1 MPAGGWPEV
10 ADNGQWLVLQWGSNP
25 STDYYVRARAQAA
38 GATLRLRHVAE
49 ERPTAEDFAPGTRVI
64 IVRYLAGPWVRALH
78 AYRGRLAGIVYLMD
92 DELLDPLA
100 WRTLPGKYRGKLR
113 RHCQAWHRD
122 LAVLATEYWGSTPAL
137 CERHRAL
144 GMRHMPPLALAE
156 DAGRLPAAV
165 PAQGPVWVF
174 YHGTEAHLEEM
185 RWLQPIV
192 AGLLQAHPRV
202 HFETIGGPEV
212 NRLFR
217 ALPRTRILHPMNW
230 PNYLD
235 HCRTLQG
242 HVGLAPLLPSPFN
255 AARSH
260 TKVYDIERCGAVG
273 LYAREGPYAGHV
285 APERG
290 RLLPMEPGAWR
301 QALDELV
308 ARPQD

>member
-1 MPAGGWPEV
+1 V
-10 ADNGQWLVLQWGSNP
+10 ADSGRWLVLQWGSNP
-25 STDYYVRARAQAA
+25 STDYYVRTRAQAA
-38 GATLRLRHVAE
+38 GATLRLRHVAAD
-49 ERPTAEDFAPGTRVI
+49 RPTAEDFAPGTRVI
-64 IVRYLAGPWVRALH
+64 IVRYLAGPWVRALQ

-122 LAVLATEYWGSTPAL
+122 LAALATEYWGSTPAL

-144 GMRHMPPLALAE
+144 GMRHTPPLPLAE
-156 DAGRLPAAV
+156 DAGRVPAAV
-165 PAQGPVWVF
+165 LAQGPVWVF

-192 AGLLQAHPRV
+192 AGVLQAHPHV

-217 ALPRTRILHPMNW
+217 ALPRTRVLHPMSW

-242 HVGLAPLLPSPFN
+242 HVGLAPLLPSLFN

-285 APERG
+285 APGRG
-290 RLLPMEPGAWR
+290 RLLPMEPEVWR

-308 ARPQD
+308 VRPEL